1 MSDAHP
7 WSKKI
12 EDKEGASLEG
22 SDRGWTKENSF
33 RSEARVSA
41 ATYLDQDEKKYYN
54 LFDLKTS
61 AMGQQR
67 WARSYKTLHSIAV
80 DSWLSNLF
88 GYKQPGDFYGISQ
101 G

>member
-1 MSDAHP
+1 MSDVHP

-41 ATYLDQDEKKYYN
+41 ATYLDQDEKKI
-54 LFDLKTS
+54 LQPFRFEDLCKGATKVGS
-61 AMGQQR
+61 V
-67 WARSYKTLHSIAV
+67 L
-80 DSWLSNLF
+80 
-88 GYKQPGDFYGISQ
+88 
-101 G
+101 